1 MILYLSN
8 KYLKRRLYVLEIRR
22 VKEVLNAYNEIEVFY
37 NNASVW
43 IENIDEKNQV
53 ASVRNLK
60 NNEVIKVPVAD
71 LVEENRLH

>member
-1 MILYLSN
+1 MIVYLSN

-22 VKEVLNAYNEIEVFY
+22 VKEVLDAYNEIEVFY